1 MIKRIICL
9 ALVFCFLKGNS
20 QMTLTGSGSS
30 FSGTSAVTSRS
41 QSMTFDAG
49 ALYLWVVSYSG
60 LTTTP
65 TVTGTTSTWN
75 LVSNVTGITTGVP
88 DHSLSVFRYY
98 ATSSFTETVTATF
111 GGTCSGYY
119 HQLFKV
125 TGADVT
131 GTNGANAIVQAVTAA
146 TNSQSPSITMS
157 SISNPAN
164 TVFMTIT
171 ADVNPYSGGTW
182 DAGYG
187 GLTAVGYT
195 TPDRYII
202 NGYDA
207 ATTDNTPTYTKATT
221 TNWVGIAIELKAQQT
236 RRIIT
241 IN

>member
-1 MIKRIICL
+1 
-9 ALVFCFLKGNS
+9 
-20 QMTLTGSGSS
+20 MTLAGSGSS

-75 LVSNVTGITTGVP
+75 LVSNVTGITTGTP
-88 DHSLSVFRYY
+88 DHSLSIFRYY

-125 TGADVT
+125 TGADVG
-131 GTNGANAIVQAVTAA
+131 GTNGSNAIVQAVTAA
-146 TNSQSPSITMS
+146 TNSQSPSITMA

-164 TVFMTIT
+164 TVFMTVT
-171 ADVNPYSGGTW
+171 TDVNPYSGGTYES
-182 DAGYG
+182 GYG
-187 GLTAVGYT
+187 SYGLVGYT
-195 TPDRYII
+195 TPNRYIV
-202 NGYDA
+202 NLGA
-207 ATTDNTPTYTKATT
+207 VGTTDNTPTYTKATT
-221 TNWVGIAIELKAQQT
+221 TNWVGIAIELKAHQT
-236 RRIIT
+236 RRIIS